1 MGLANFFM
9 TGCTRNSFAFFLFV
23 AASVAVLSAAQA
35 QDQSVLKG
43 AAAEEPPILPRFR
56 HIDLAGKPTSFAR
69 DTIIVLADDDFP
81 PFSYAGPEGEAKGIA
96 VDAAQAVCDEFRT
109 KCNITLMPWTALS
122 SNLNDSSGV
131 VAGLRFDDKTLASFQ
146 PTRPIYRALGRFAVR
161 QENQL
166 AQVTPQALEGKRI
179 GVIAGSGYEAWIK
192 HNFSTALIVPY
203 PNQSDLQEALRTAK
217 VELLFGDALQLV
229 YWMRGGASQ
238 GCCKYIEGSYF
249 DDASFSRPYVFL
261 IRRGDEELKQAFD
274 YALDQL
280 QESGGFARIFARYI
294 PAPFW

>member
-1 MGLANFFM
+1 MHHEG
-9 TGCTRNSFAFFLFV
+9 RREPRI
-23 AASVAVLSAAQA
+23 AARSIRL
-35 QDQSVLKG
+35 
-43 AAAEEPPILPRFR
+43 
-56 HIDLAGKPTSFAR
+56 
-69 DTIIVLADDDFP
+69 
-81 PFSYAGPEGEAKGIA
+81 
-96 VDAAQAVCDEFRT
+96 
-109 KCNITLMPWTALS
+109 
-122 SNLNDSSGV
+122 
-131 VAGLRFDDKTLASFQ
+131 
-146 PTRPIYRALGRFAVR
+146 
-161 QENQL
+161 
-166 AQVTPQALEGKRI
+166 
-179 GVIAGSGYEAWIK
+179 
-192 HNFSTALIVPY
+192 
-203 PNQSDLQEALRTAK
+203 LRTAK